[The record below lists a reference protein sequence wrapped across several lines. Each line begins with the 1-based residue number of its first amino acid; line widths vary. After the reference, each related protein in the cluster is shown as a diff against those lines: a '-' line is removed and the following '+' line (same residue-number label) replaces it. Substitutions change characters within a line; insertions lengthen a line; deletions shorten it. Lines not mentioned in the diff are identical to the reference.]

1 MRESEATMNLRLIA
15 FVFWLGALLT
25 GAPGSGIRAG
35 TSYFVGTESRFSSD
49 ERIPYGNTPCATRV
63 EVSGDRGRIVF
74 TTYQPNQSPSGP
86 PLKQV
91 LTLTRRGQSLVFEAS
106 RDAEGP
112 VGTSTFESAQMS
124 TWLGEFTFGAGHE
137 HCRGTCTKEGLSLR
151 IELTGVPTPMVV
163 RWTLK
168 AVSQRDHD
176 LEVKDMLPRPGSE

>member
-1 MRESEATMNLRLIA
+1 MREREATTNLRLIVL
-15 FVFWLGALLT
+15 VFWFGALLT
-25 GAPGSGIRAG
+25 GASGSGIPAG
-35 TSYFVGTESRFSSD
+35 TSYFVGTESRFALD

-63 EVSGDRGRIVF
+63 EMSGDGGRIVF
-74 TTYQPNQSPSGP
+74 TTLQPNRSPSGP
-86 PLKQV
+86 PLMQV

-112 VGTSTFESAQMS
+112 VGTVTFRNSQMN
-124 TWLGEFTFGAGHE
+124 TWQGEFIFSVGSE
-137 HCRGTCTKEGLSLR
+137 HYRGTCTKEGLSLR
-151 IELTGVPTPMVV
+151 MELTGVPTPMVV